1 MVKQLLQ
8 PQNSSVETSIPELDA
23 RTISLIATN
32 LIDDLL
38 VHPLKSAGRLSD
50 LDLSTVEQLKGAIGM
65 LGEKAGTLEDWIEG
79 APQKDQVN

>member
-1 MVKQLLQ
+1 MVKQLPQ

-32 LIDDLL
+32 FIDDLL

>member
-1 MVKQLLQ
+1 MVKQLPK
-8 PQNSSVETSIPELDA
+8 PQNSSIETSIPELDA

-32 LIDDLL
+32 FIDDLL

-79 APQKDQVN
+79 SPQKDQVN

>member
-1 MVKQLLQ
+1 MVKQLPQ

-23 RTISLIATN
+23 RTISLVTCN

-38 VHPLKSAGRLSD
+38 VHPLQSSGRLSD
-50 LDLSTVEQLKGAIGM
+50 LDLSTVEQLKGTIGM

-79 APQKDQVN
+79 TPQKDQVN

>member
-38 VHPLKSAGRLSD
+38 LHPLKSAGRLSD
-50 LDLSTVEQLKGAIGM
+50 LYLSTVEQLKGAIGM

>member
-1 MVKQLLQ
+1 MVKQLPK
-8 PQNSSVETSIPELDA
+8 PQNSSIETSIPELDA

>member
-1 MVKQLLQ
+1 MVKQLPQ

-38 VHPLKSAGRLSD
+38 VHPLQSAGRLSD

-79 APQKDQVN
+79 APQKDQMN

>member
-23 RTISLIATN
+23 RTISLVACN

-38 VHPLKSAGRLSD
+38 VRPLQSSGRLSD
-50 LDLSTVEQLKGAIGM
+50 LDLSTVDQLKGTIGM

>member
-1 MVKQLLQ
+1 MVKQLPQ

-50 LDLSTVEQLKGAIGM
+50 LDLSTVEQLKGTIGM

-79 APQKDQVN
+79 APQKDQMN

>member
-1 MVKQLLQ
+1 MVKQLPQ
-8 PQNSSVETSIPELDA
+8 PQNLSVETSIPELDA

-32 LIDDLL
+32 FIDDLL